1 MTVDSTRIFGC
12 PTCGFRISDNDVT
25 CPRCGIRFSSETKF
39 ECPFCG
45 ELVDQGSAECPSC
58 RVNYGDFKEKTESR
72 GGDDSIDALLL
83 EIIQLEAQSART
95 ETRKFSCPGCSWML
109 DSGTERC
116 PRCGRDLTAEE
127 EAFQC
132 PICGSAVSSDATSC
146 PECGSSFEAEAEASG
161 QAANPVQFGIAGT
174 MEATDA
180 LMRFAESSSDAR
192 EAEPEPR
199 AAPEAVPPTP
209 AKTLEPEPPLP
220 EPGPEVV
227 DEERPMVV
235 MEEPIPEAQVRHE
248 PPQVVSPI
256 KVMAKPAP
264 RPKVVRPPEPKP
276 EPTPSEPAPEE
287 QEMPSEEPS
296 AGQPKK
302 AKQRKLKTKTP
313 AKK

>member
-12 PTCGFRISDNDVT
+12 PTCGFRVSDGDVT

-45 ELVDQGSAECPSC
+45 DLVDQGSAECPSC
-58 RVNYGDFKEKTESR
+58 RVNYGDFKEKTQAR
-72 GGDDSIDALLL
+72 GGDDSIDTLLL
-83 EIIQLEAQSART
+83 EIIRLEAQSART

-146 PECGSSFEAEAEASG
+146 PECGSSFEVEAEASG
-161 QAANPVQFGIAGT
+161 QAAEPVQSGIAST

-180 LMRFAESSSDAR
+180 LMRFAESSSEGR
-192 EAEPEPR
+192 EAEHEPTVTPKAIAAAPAETPEP
-199 AAPEAVPPTP
+199 EA
-209 AKTLEPEPPLP
+209 PLP
-220 EPGPEVV
+220 EPGPEVA

-235 MEEPIPEAQVRHE
+235 REEPIPEAQVRHE
-248 PPQVVSPI
+248 PPQVVSPVR
-256 KVMAKPAP
+256 VMVKPAP
-264 RPKVVRPPEPKP
+264 KPKVVQPPEPKP
-276 EPTPSEPAPEE
+276 EPTWPEPAPEE
-287 QEMPSEEPS
+287 PEKPPKEP
-296 AGQPKK
+296 AGGQPKK
-302 AKQRKLKTKTP
+302 GKQRKLKTRTP